1 MTSGEAMFT
10 PAVQQIEELVAD
22 IPGWTPIDQ
31 LYTLFTLVLASS
43 HLDGEI
49 LEVGSW
55 CGRSSVVLALASR
68 LSGNSPVTCI
78 DLFPGRDDWRQNS
91 DGSYSFEVT
100 IGGKRY
106 GGYQD
111 QTVWQEPFERDIA
124 PLYESH
130 DSIQELFM
138 ENVTRK
144 GFSDLVRAL
153 RGTSEQLAGSPG
165 YRCRLAFLDG
175 DHGYEAVCRDI
186 ENVERHLVPGG
197 WITFDDA
204 FTCYDG
210 VDQAIRE
217 RIIDSGKYESCQQM
231 TRKLFVARLRRPE

>member
-1 MTSGEAMFT
+1 MMLEKRQFASAIR
-10 PAVQQIEELVAD
+10 QIEELVDD

-31 LYTLFTLVLASS
+31 LHTLFTLVMASS
-43 HLDGEI
+43 HLKGDI

-68 LSGNSPVTCI
+68 LSDNSPVICI
-78 DLFPGRDDWRQNS
+78 DLFPSRKDWHQNP

-100 IGGKRY
+100 VDDKRY
-106 GGYQD
+106 AGYQD

-124 PLYESH
+124 PLYEKH
-130 DSIQELFM
+130 DSIYDLFM

-144 GFSDLVRAL
+144 GFSNLIHPIQ
-153 RGTSEQLAGSPG
+153 GTSEKLADFPEF
-165 YRCRLAFLDG
+165 RCRLAFLDG
-175 DHGYEAVCRDI
+175 DHSYEAVLRDI

-204 FTCYDG
+204 FTCYEG
-210 VDQAIRE
+210 VDRAIRE
-217 RIIDSGKYESCQQM
+217 RIINSGKYKLCQQM
-231 TRKLFVARLRRPE
+231 TRKLFVAQLQQAA